1 MLTWHKDNPLCYHT
15 VQHIIYN
22 ESTYI
27 MKMHLFWAAKDV
39 MQGSTVRIF
48 FFSTGPVVQIFTS
61 LDDLLCSSEV
71 DVNLNTSHT
80 PGVKVTRLLVS
91 CVMSVLLSRVYCGR
105 RGHRNT
111 TVSWQISFDFSWQ
124 RVWAWASVTLS
135 TLDPWIHCHSRQ
147 QEVLP
152 RGNNSSQQHSF

>member
-1 MLTWHKDNPLCYHT
+1 MLTWHKGNPLCYHK
-15 VQHIIYN
+15 VPHIIPAHM
-22 ESTYI
+22 YI

-39 MQGSTVRIF
+39 LQGSTVRIF
-48 FFSTGPVVQIFTS
+48 FFTGLVVQIFTS
-61 LDDLLCSSEV
+61 LADLLCSSEV

-80 PGVKVTRLLVS
+80 QGVKVTRLLVS

-124 RVWAWASVTLS
+124 CVWAWASVTLS